1 MLLTDWLMRLST
13 SRPSFCAPSRPTRR
27 QGASG
32 CTSADISSQPETLE
46 KRTLLSAADILLTDV
61 SGATGFQVDGEPA
74 PHADGFGNSMRA
86 AGDVNGDGFGDV
98 IIGAYY
104 QNDDALDMNGAFV
117 DNASGVAYVL
127 FGKSTGFSPPPD
139 LNNLQSTDGFR
150 ILGSDRSDT
159 GTAVSGGGDI
169 NGDGFDD
176 LVVAS
181 PNYSRYTEDQ
191 VSLSSSYV
199 IFGKANNTDVELS
212 DIDTGASDSVG
223 FRLTGFKNSTFNT
236 RDSISTGGDINGDGF
251 DDVVFGAPQTVISST
266 VVGAA
271 YVVFGKENGFANL
284 DVTDL
289 NGTTGFTFTDS
300 ARGYDSRL
308 AYIGAAVSLEGDV
321 NGDGFD
327 DLVVGAPGQNKYR
340 NSAEEYDGEVYVI
353 FGRSSFSGTATI
365 QATSLTGSS
374 STGFAA
380 TGLENQQ
387 ARTGSSVGSGG
398 DVNGDGIDDL
408 VIGAPGD
415 GYGYGSAAG
424 RAYVVFGKTNLGT
437 GGTLALE
444 SLTGSDGFILNGG
457 AAYDVA
463 GTSVSINGD
472 INGDGFDD
480 VVVGAPTTTASSPS
494 IDAYNGAA
502 YVLFGKSSITQPA
515 NLDALDGVN
524 GFSLKGTSGN
534 YAGQTV
540 AIAGD
545 LDGDGFDEVLI
556 GEPRDPRGTVTFF
569 LGEDFDLNDGV
580 PGDGEL
586 GNGRQQIDG
595 AAAGTLTATQGNSA
609 ADILVGGRG
618 NDTLNADGGSDVL
631 IGGSGDDILAAN
643 LTNFSSVPRF
653 DGGTGVDT
661 LTGDA
666 SFSGATIDLT
676 AIPGNRINDIE
687 VIDLE
692 DAATQTLTLDLA
704 TVIAITGAGTTSA
717 SSSPFATNDAHTLTV
732 LRDSDDTINGIA
744 DGVDGWTQ
752 GADVTI
758 DSTTFEVFT
767 QDGAT
772 VKIQTLDVPTG
783 NIDGDDDFDTGDSF
797 LVNIVLLGASDSLI
811 DSSKGASP
819 LTAQE
824 IRDGIIALVNS
835 GALDVDG
842 DADSDSNDSFLTNII
857 KLGASDSVINSSK
870 GASPLTAA
878 QIRANVTALAPPAAR
893 PASPA
898 QSSDIT
904 SSVVASESTRPVAPS
919 FRVPPPAD
927 SSEPLLPEIPSTS
940 TPPVDSLVLS
950 DQSPAAQSSSGDDL
964 PDASGNEAND
974 EEASDSPF
982 FTNQIDV
989 TMELLS

>member
-1 MLLTDWLMRLST
+1 MLLTDWLKVLTASG
-13 SRPSFCAPSRPTRR
+13 SSFCAPSRPTRR
-27 QGASG
+27 QGASAAN
-32 CTSADISSQPETLE
+32 SADISSQPETLE

-104 QNDDALDMNGAFV
+104 QNDDALDMGGNFV
-117 DNASGVAYVL
+117 DTASGVAYVL

-139 LNNLQSTDGFR
+139 LNNLQASDGFR

-212 DIDTGASDSVG
+212 NIDQGASDSVG

-251 DDVVFGAPQTVISST
+251 DDVVFGAPQTVVSST
-266 VVGAA
+266 VMGAA
-271 YVVFGKENGFANL
+271 YVVFGKENSFANL
-284 DVTDL
+284 DVSDL

-340 NSAEEYDGEVYVI
+340 NVAEEYDGEVYVI
-353 FGRSSFSGTATI
+353 FGRSSFSGTPTI
-365 QATSLTGSS
+365 QATSLNGSS

-380 TGLENQQ
+380 TGLVNEQ

-415 GYGYGSAAG
+415 GYGYGTAAG

-444 SLTGSDGFILNGG
+444 SLSGSNGFVLRGG

-472 INGDGFDD
+472 VNGDGFDD
-480 VVVGAPTTTASSPS
+480 VVVGAPTTTANSPS

-502 YVLFGKSSITQPA
+502 YVVFGKSSIAEPA

-524 GFSLKGTSGN
+524 GFALKGTSGN

-569 LGEDFDLNDGV
+569 FGEDFDLNDGNA
-580 PGDGEL
+580 GDGEL

-666 SFSGATIDLT
+666 SFSGATINLT

-692 DAATQTLTLDLA
+692 DGAIETLTLDLA
-704 TVIAITGAGTTSA
+704 SVIAITGSGSTNA
-717 SSSPFATNDAHTLTV
+717 SSSPFATDDAHTLAI
-732 LRDSDDTINGIA
+732 LRDSDDTINIGA
-744 DGVDGWTQ
+744 GWTQ
-752 GADVTI
+752 GADETI
-758 DSTTFEVFT
+758 DGKTFEVFT
-767 QDGAT
+767 QAAAT
-772 VKIQTLDVPTG
+772 VKIQSLDTITG
-783 NIDGDDDFDTGDSF
+783 DVDGDNALTTTDNILVILIATLSVPDST
-797 LVNIVLLGASDSLI
+797 I
-811 DSSKGASP
+811 DARKGGSALSA
-819 LTAQE
+819 TE
-824 IRDGIIALVNS
+824 IRDNVNALAGS
-835 GALDVDG
+835 GELDVDG
-842 DADSDSNDSFLTNII
+842 NGMTETTDSILVILINTLSVPDGTIDARKAAD
-857 KLGASDSVINSSK
+857 
-870 GASPLTAA
+870 SPLTAA
-878 QIRANVTALAPPAAR
+878 QIRTNVTALIPPPSARLAQPFQAPDTEESDLPVIPLFQAPPPTAVLNGLTISADEDE
-893 PASPA
+893 PAG
-898 QSSDIT
+898 QSSDE
-904 SSVVASESTRPVAPS
+904 ASNSGQN
-919 FRVPPPAD
+919 D
-927 SSEPLLPEIPSTS
+927 TS
-940 TPPVDSLVLS
+940 TD
-950 DQSPAAQSSSGDDL
+950 
-964 PDASGNEAND
+964 EA
-974 EEASDSPF
+974 F
-982 FTNQIDV
+982 VTTQIDI
-989 TMELLS
+989 TMGLLS

>member
-61 SGATGFQVDGEPA
+61 SGVTGFQVDGEPA

-515 NLDALDGVN
+515 NLDALDGIN

-569 LGEDFDLNDGV
+569 LGEDFDLN
-580 PGDGEL
+580 DGEL

-643 LTNFSSVPRF
+643 LSNFSSVPRF
-653 DGGTGVDT
+653 DGGTGVDI

-676 AIPGNRINDIE
+676 TIPGNRINDIE
-687 VIDLE
+687 VVDLA
-692 DAATQTLTLDLA
+692 DGATQTLTLDLA

-772 VKIQTLDVPTG
+772 VKIQSANVPTG
-783 NIDGDDDFDTGDSF
+783 NIDGDADFDTNDSF
-797 LVNIVLLGASDSLI
+797 LINIILLGGSDSLI

-819 LTAQE
+819 LTAQAV
-824 IRDGIIALVNS
+824 RDGLADLMAS

-842 DADSDSNDSFLTNII
+842 DGDSESNDSFLINII
-857 KLGASDSVINSSK
+857 KLGASETQVNSSK
-870 GASPLTAA
+870 GASPLTAT
-878 QIRANVTALAPPAAR
+878 QIMANVAALTPPSAR
-893 PASPA
+893 A
-898 QSSDIT
+898 QSPT
-904 SSVVASESTRPVAPS
+904 AAPEEPAVLLPPVVPS
-919 FRVPPPAD
+919 FQTAPQQD
-927 SSEPLLPEIPSTS
+927 QSEPVLPEIPSAS
-940 TPPVDSLVLS
+940 TAPPDSLMLT
-950 DQSPAAQSSSGDDL
+950 DQSPDDQESSGDDL
-964 PDASGNEAND
+964 ADVARNDVQDDVVSDTAFVAS
-974 EEASDSPF
+974 
-982 FTNQIDV
+982 QIDV
-989 TMELLS
+989 TMDLLS

>member
-1 MLLTDWLMRLST
+1 MLLTDWLKLLSA
-13 SRPSFCAPSRPTRR
+13 SSSSLCAPSRPTRR
-27 QGASG
+27 QGSSAVN
-32 CTSADISSQPETLE
+32 SADISSQPETLE
-46 KRTLLSAADILLTDV
+46 KRTLLSATDILLTDV

-86 AGDVNGDGFGDV
+86 AGDVNGDGFEDV

-104 QNDDALDMNGAFV
+104 QNDDALDINGDFI
-117 DNASGVAYVL
+117 DTASGVAYVL

-139 LNNLQSTDGFR
+139 LNNLQAADGFR
-150 ILGSDRSDT
+150 ILGSDRSDA

-176 LVVAS
+176 LVVAT

-212 DIDTGASDSVG
+212 SIDQGASDSVG

-251 DDVVFGAPQTVISST
+251 DDVVFGAPQTVINST
-266 VVGAA
+266 VIGAA

-284 DVTDL
+284 DISDL

-327 DLVVGAPGQNKYR
+327 DLIVGAPGQNKYR

-353 FGRSSFSGTATI
+353 FGRSSFSGTPTI
-365 QATSLTGSS
+365 QATSLNGSS

-380 TGLENQQ
+380 TGLVNQQ

-415 GYGYGSAAG
+415 GYGYGTAAG

-437 GGTLALE
+437 GGTLVLE
-444 SLTGSDGFILNGG
+444 SLSGSNGFVLNGG
-457 AAYDVA
+457 DAYDVA
-463 GTSVSINGD
+463 GTSVSIRGD

-480 VVVGAPTTTASSPS
+480 VVIGAPTTTAGTPS

-502 YVLFGKSSITQPA
+502 YVVFGKSSITVPA

-524 GFSLKGTSGN
+524 GFALRGTSGN

-545 LDGDGFDEVLI
+545 LDGDGFDELLI

-569 LGEDFDLNDGV
+569 FGTDFLLNNGIS
-580 PGDGEL
+580 GDGEL
-586 GNGRQQIDG
+586 GNGLQKIDG
-595 AAAGTLTATQGNSA
+595 PAAGTLDADAGAGA

-618 NDTLNADGGSDVL
+618 NDTLTSDGGSDVL
-631 IGGSGDDILAAN
+631 IGGSGDDTLVAN
-643 LTNFSSVPRF
+643 IANFSGGAVIPRF
-653 DGGTGVDT
+653 DGGTGVDI

-666 SFSGATIDLT
+666 SFSGQTIDLT
-676 AIPGNRINDIE
+676 TIPGNRINNIE

-704 TVIAITGAGTTSA
+704 SVLAITGSVTTA
-717 SSSPFATNDAHTLTV
+717 SSSAFATANDAHTLII
-732 LRDSDDTINGIA
+732 LRDADDTINGIA
-744 DGVDGWTQ
+744 NGVNGWTQ
-752 GADVTI
+752 GASPMI
-758 DSTTFEVFT
+758 DGKTFEVFT
-767 QDGAT
+767 NAGAT
-772 VKIQTLDVPTG
+772 VKIQSVNVLNGDV
-783 NIDGDDDFDTGDSF
+783 NEDGSLTFVDGVLMA
-797 LVNIVLLGASDSLI
+797 LVAFNANDATINARKGASTLTPQEIKDNITALTNAGLSDVSGDGSFTFVDGVLVALVKFNANDATI
-811 DSSKGASP
+811 NARKGASP
-819 LTAQE
+819 LTVQQ
-824 IRDGIIALVNS
+824 IKDNVN
-835 GALDVDG
+835 G
-842 DADSDSNDSFLTNII
+842 
-857 KLGASDSVINSSK
+857 
-870 GASPLTAA
+870 
-878 QIRANVTALAPPAAR
+878 LAPPPSAHPAL
-893 PASPA
+893 PIQGLVAEPEEALPPAVPSFSAPPPPSLLQTSADTGGDASPGTE
-898 QSSDIT
+898 SSEDT
-904 SSVVASESTRPVAPS
+904 QNNVSVDVAS
-919 FRVPPPAD
+919 
-927 SSEPLLPEIPSTS
+927 
-940 TPPVDSLVLS
+940 
-950 DQSPAAQSSSGDDL
+950 DQLFGTAL
-964 PDASGNEAND
+964 
-974 EEASDSPF
+974 
-982 FTNQIDV
+982 IDV
-989 TMELLS
+989 TMDLLS